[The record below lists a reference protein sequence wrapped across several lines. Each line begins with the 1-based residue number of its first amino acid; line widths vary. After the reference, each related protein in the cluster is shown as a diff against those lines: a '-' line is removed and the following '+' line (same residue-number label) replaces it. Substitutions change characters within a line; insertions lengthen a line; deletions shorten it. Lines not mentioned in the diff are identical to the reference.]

1 MSIAQH
7 IKTSMET
14 PTMVVNGYL
23 ADLTDA
29 DLLRRPTKG
38 ANHIAWQL
46 GHLIVSEHNLIE
58 MVCPGT
64 MPKLPDGF
72 AEKYTNDTAPVDDPA
87 AFHKKDEYLRLMNEQ
102 RAGTLAALEKLSD
115 DDLEKPAPEKIQQF
129 GATVGTVFA
138 GQNMHWVMHAGQWVI
153 VRRQLGRKPLF

>member
-23 ADLTDA
+23 ADLSDA

>member
-1 MSIAQH
+1 
-7 IKTSMET
+7 
-14 PTMVVNGYL
+14 
-23 ADLTDA
+23 
-29 DLLRRPTKG
+29 
-38 ANHIAWQL
+38 
-46 GHLIVSEHNLIE
+46 
-58 MVCPGT
+58 
-64 MPKLPDGF
+64 
-72 AEKYTNDTAPVDDPA
+72 
-87 AFHKKDEYLRLMNEQ
+87 MNEQ

>member
-23 ADLTDA
+23 ADLSDA

-64 MPKLPDGF
+64 MPKLPDSF